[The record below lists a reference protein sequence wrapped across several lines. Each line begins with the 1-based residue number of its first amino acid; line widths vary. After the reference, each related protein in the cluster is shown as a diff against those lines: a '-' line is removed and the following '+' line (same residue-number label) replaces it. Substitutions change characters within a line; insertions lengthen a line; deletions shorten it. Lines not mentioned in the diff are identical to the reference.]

1 MKRTFLPKNHD
12 LYQIQ
17 YRGLPSDA
25 INPLEA
31 LPALSKPTI
40 LSTYPPAGFARLKSS
55 MSKAEYQAEL
65 PRDAGT
71 RLRGCGRSGW
81 LATPS
86 IRRRRPRSGRAR
98 RNTGNQDLGIRAG

>member
-40 LSTYPPAGFARLKSS
+40 LSTYPPGGLRKI
-55 MSKAEYQAEL
+55 EEL
-65 PRDAGT
+65 DE
-71 RLRGCGRSGW
+71 
-81 LATPS
+81 
-86 IRRRRPRSGRAR
+86 
-98 RNTGNQDLGIRAG
+98 